1 MFKNQ
6 ANGRKN
12 LLGIKMREIR
22 KARGISQRQ
31 VADDLAELGLVV
43 DKNAVQRMES
53 GQRFITDIEL
63 ITISKYLDIP
73 VNELLASLTNEFLLS
88 PTCKR
93 GIFLFIL
100 NEKSVQS

>member
-12 LLGIKMREIR
+12 LIGIKMREVR
-22 KARGISQRQ
+22 KSRGISQRQ
-31 VADDLAELGLVV
+31 VADDLVELGLIV

-63 ITISKYLDIP
+63 ITIAKYLAIP
-73 VNELLASLTNEFLLS
+73 VNELVVPLT
-88 PTCKR
+88 K
-93 GIFLFIL
+93 
-100 NEKSVQS
+100 

>member
-63 ITISKYLDIP
+63 GYLAK
-73 VNELLASLTNEFLLS
+73 VFGTTVEELL
-88 PTCKR
+88 R
-93 GIFLFIL
+93 
-100 NEKSVQS
+100 

>member
-12 LLGIKMREIR
+12 LLGVKMREIR
-22 KARGISQRQ
+22 RARGISQRQ
-31 VADDLAELGLVV
+31 VADDLAELGLIV

-63 ITISKYLDIP
+63 ITIAKYLEIP
-73 VNELLASLTNEFLLS
+73 VNELMETLS
-88 PTCKR
+88 KN
-93 GIFLFIL
+93 L
-100 NEKSVQS
+100 K

>member
-6 ANGRKN
+6 ADGRKN
-12 LLGIKMREIR
+12 LVGLKMHEVR

-31 VADDLAELGLVV
+31 VADDLNKMGLII

-63 ITISKYLDIP
+63 ITIAKYLDIP
-73 VNELLASLTNEFLLS
+73 LNDLMAQLS
-88 PTCKR
+88 K
-93 GIFLFIL
+93 
-100 NEKSVQS
+100 

>member
-12 LLGIKMREIR
+12 LLGIKMREVR

-63 ITISKYLDIP
+63 ITIAKYLDIP
-73 VNELLASLTNEFLLS
+73 VNELIASLA
-88 PTCKR
+88 K
-93 GIFLFIL
+93 
-100 NEKSVQS
+100 

>member
-1 MFKNQ
+1 MHIIKLAQEAYKMFKNQ

-22 KARGISQRQ
+22 KSRGISQRQ
-31 VADDLAELGLVV
+31 VADDLAEMGLVV

-63 ITISKYLDIP
+63 ITISKYLEIP
-73 VNELLASLTNEFLLS
+73 INELINSLT
-88 PTCKR
+88 K
-93 GIFLFIL
+93 
-100 NEKSVQS
+100 

>member
-6 ANGRKN
+6 ADGRKN
-12 LLGIKMREIR
+12 LVGLKMQEVR

-31 VADDLAELGLVV
+31 VADDLNEMGLII

-63 ITISKYLDIP
+63 ITIAKYLDIP
-73 VNELLASLTNEFLLS
+73 LNELMASF
-88 PTCKR
+88 K
-93 GIFLFIL
+93 
-100 NEKSVQS
+100 

>member
-12 LLGIKMREIR
+12 LLGVKMREVR
-22 KARGISQRQ
+22 RARGISQRQ
-31 VADDLAELGLVV
+31 VADDLAELGLIV

-63 ITISKYLDIP
+63 LTIAKYLEIP
-73 VNELLASLTNEFLLS
+73 VNELMESLS
-88 PTCKR
+88 K
-93 GIFLFIL
+93 
-100 NEKSVQS
+100 

>member
-31 VADDLAELGLVV
+31 VADDLAEMGLVV
-43 DKNAVQRMES
+43 DKNAIQRMES

-63 ITISKYLDIP
+63 EYLAKVFGVTIE
-73 VNELLASLTNEFLLS
+73 ELLIRRS
-88 PTCKR
+88 
-93 GIFLFIL
+93 
-100 NEKSVQS
+100 

>member
-12 LLGIKMREIR
+12 LLGIKMREVR
-22 KARGISQRQ
+22 RARGISQRQ
-31 VADDLAELGLVV
+31 VADDLAELGLIV

-63 ITISKYLDIP
+63 LTIAKYLEIP
-73 VNELLASLTNEFLLS
+73 VNELMESLS
-88 PTCKR
+88 K
-93 GIFLFIL
+93 
-100 NEKSVQS
+100 

>member
-12 LLGIKMREIR
+12 LLGVKIREVR
-22 KARGISQRQ
+22 RARGISQRQ
-31 VADDLAELGLVV
+31 VADDLAELGLIV

-63 ITISKYLDIP
+63 ITIAKYLEIP
-73 VNELLASLTNEFLLS
+73 VNELMETLS
-88 PTCKR
+88 K
-93 GIFLFIL
+93 
-100 NEKSVQS
+100 NVK

>member
-63 ITISKYLDIP
+63 GYLAK
-73 VNELLASLTNEFLLS
+73 VFGTTVEELL
-88 PTCKR
+88 R
-93 GIFLFIL
+93 R
-100 NEKSVQS
+100 

>member
-31 VADDLAELGLVV
+31 VADDLAEMGLVV
-43 DKNAVQRMES
+43 DKNAIQRMES

-63 ITISKYLDIP
+63 ITIAKYLDIP
-73 VNELLASLTNEFLLS
+73 VNELIASLT
-88 PTCKR
+88 K
-93 GIFLFIL
+93 
-100 NEKSVQS
+100 

>member
-63 ITISKYLDIP
+63 ITISKCLDIP
-73 VNELLASLTNEFLLS
+73 VSGLLASLT
-88 PTCKR
+88 K
-93 GIFLFIL
+93 
-100 NEKSVQS
+100 

>member
-12 LLGIKMREIR
+12 LLGIKMREVR
-22 KARGISQRQ
+22 RARGIAQRQ
-31 VADDLAELGLVV
+31 VADDLAELGLIV

-63 ITISKYLDIP
+63 LTIAKYLEIP
-73 VNELLASLTNEFLLS
+73 VNELMESLS
-88 PTCKR
+88 K
-93 GIFLFIL
+93 
-100 NEKSVQS
+100 

>member
-63 ITISKYLDIP
+63 ITISRYPGKRAARVPYKVIFVISP
-73 VNELLASLTNEFLLS
+73 V
-88 PTCKR
+88 
-93 GIFLFIL
+93 
-100 NEKSVQS
+100 

>member
-12 LLGIKMREIR
+12 LLGIKMREVR
-22 KARGISQRQ
+22 KTRGISQRQ

-63 ITISKYLDIP
+63 ITIAKYLDIP
-73 VNELLASLTNEFLLS
+73 INELFASLT
-88 PTCKR
+88 K
-93 GIFLFIL
+93 
-100 NEKSVQS
+100 

>member
-12 LLGIKMREIR
+12 LLGVKMREVR
-22 KARGISQRQ
+22 RARGISQRQ
-31 VADDLAELGLVV
+31 VADDLAELGLIV

-63 ITISKYLDIP
+63 ITIAKYLEIP
-73 VNELLASLTNEFLLS
+73 VNELMESLS
-88 PTCKR
+88 K
-93 GIFLFIL
+93 
-100 NEKSVQS
+100 

>member
-1 MFKNQ
+1 MSYNNHAINHVQEDPKKFKNQ

-73 VNELLASLTNEFLLS
+73 VNELLASLT
-88 PTCKR
+88 K
-93 GIFLFIL
+93 
-100 NEKSVQS
+100 

>member
-12 LLGIKMREIR
+12 LLGIKMREVR
-22 KARGISQRQ
+22 KTRGISQRQ

-43 DKNAVQRMES
+43 DKNAIQRMDS

-63 ITISKYLDIP
+63 ITIAKYLEIP
-73 VNELLASLTNEFLLS
+73 INELFASLT
-88 PTCKR
+88 K
-93 GIFLFIL
+93 
-100 NEKSVQS
+100 

>member
-63 ITISKYLDIP
+63 I
-73 VNELLASLTNEFLLS
+73 
-88 PTCKR
+88 
-93 GIFLFIL
+93 
-100 NEKSVQS
+100 

>member
-12 LLGIKMREIR
+12 LIGIKMREVR
-22 KARGISQRQ
+22 KSRGISQRQ
-31 VADDLAELGLVV
+31 VADDLAELGLIV

-63 ITISKYLDIP
+63 ITIAKYLEIP
-73 VNELLASLTNEFLLS
+73 VNELVASLT
-88 PTCKR
+88 K
-93 GIFLFIL
+93 
-100 NEKSVQS
+100 

>member
-12 LLGIKMREIR
+12 LLGVKMREVR
-22 KARGISQRQ
+22 RARGISQRQ
-31 VADDLAELGLVV
+31 VADDLAELGLIV

-63 ITISKYLDIP
+63 ITIAKYLEIP
-73 VNELLASLTNEFLLS
+73 VNELMETLS
-88 PTCKR
+88 KN
-93 GIFLFIL
+93 I
-100 NEKSVQS
+100 K